1 MCLISINRISYE
13 LSVKYNFTDAMV
25 LIPANNQGV
34 RTILLVSKYVV
45 TKNDL
50 TD

>member
-34 RTILLVSKYVV
+34 RTIFASFKVCSNEK
-45 TKNDL
+45 
-50 TD
+50 